1 MDVFARRFALAVL
14 VTGSAFLAPLPAAA
28 QDTAITTTTTH
39 REEEDRDFPWG
50 LLGLLGLLGL
60 IPRRKK
66 DVHVHEHAVHEVHTR
81 PVPPRDDRVGG
92 TPPPPRAQP

>member
-1 MDVFARRFALAVL
+1 MAAHARRFALAVL
-14 VTGSAFLAPLPAAA
+14 VTGSAFLAPLPVAA
-28 QDTAITTTTTH
+28 QDTAVTTTTTH

-66 DVHVHEHAVHEVHTR
+66 DVHVHEHPVHEVHTR
-81 PVPPRDDRVGG
+81 PVTPVNDR
-92 TPPPPRAQP
+92 TPPPPPPTHRP